1 MHVLKKTHEIESAS
15 DTTPGT
21 CLVFK
26 TDLIVTHSNTLSFS
40 TKLIKD
46 MLLWWLLMH
55 IEQVDRRRAHSKK
68 LEE

>member
-15 DTTPGT
+15 DTTLSTYP
-21 CLVFK
+21 VFK

-55 IEQVDRRRAHSKK
+55 IEQVD
-68 LEE
+68 